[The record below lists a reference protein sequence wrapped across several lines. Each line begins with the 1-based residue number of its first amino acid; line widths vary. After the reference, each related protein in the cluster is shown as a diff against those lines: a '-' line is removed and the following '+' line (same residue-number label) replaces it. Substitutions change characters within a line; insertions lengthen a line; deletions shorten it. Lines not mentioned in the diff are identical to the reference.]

1 MTEISLLLIL
11 HRTVGRAQCR
21 GSAQSIRSQPGTPTR
36 VLRDCRGSAGHRRL
50 GRTDIEHQR
59 SARVNNDSDGDVE
72 STGPVARSDAGET
85 TRSLSSLLAEAG
97 VEFLHPFQTLVRR
110 EAADRPDAD
119 VLIEAPTGA
128 GKTIAYLLVSLDHLA
143 ATNPPIGPTAVLV
156 IAPTRELAQQVDRV
170 FLPFARGVNRRVALL
185 QGGVAFE
192 PQLRNI
198 GRGADIAVG
207 TPGRLLDLLDHG
219 QLDLSGVEVVVVDE
233 ADRLADMGFLD
244 DVGRILDAVPS
255 TARTLL
261 VSATLSG
268 AVTSL
273 VRRLRPRPITV
284 RTAGS
289 VDSAPEGLGR
299 GTTENPH
306 QRVEMIRE
314 RLRLHVGSLLD
325 ASHRSLVFVRT
336 RHSADRWAGWI
347 AEDGRDALALH
358 GGLTNAGRRAAIGAF
373 RAGDVAV
380 LVATDLASRGLDVPA
395 IDLVVHLERSDDEID
410 YIHRSG
416 RTGRAGA
423 GGVVVNFVR
432 NEQRRPLL
440 AMEARLHVLARDAS
454 LADVL
459 ADLQRFGAR
468 PPRWSPLL
476 GRRTM

>member
-1 MTEISLLLIL
+1 MWF
-11 HRTVGRAQCR
+11 
-21 GSAQSIRSQPGTPTR
+21 
-36 VLRDCRGSAGHRRL
+36 LRDCRSSAGHGRL
-50 GRTDIEHQR
+50 GRTDNEHQR
-59 SARVNNDSDGDVE
+59 SARVNNESDGAVE
-72 STGPVARSDAGET
+72 GPPALAPPGTVETARSLA
-85 TRSLSSLLAEAG
+85 SLLAEAG
-97 VEFLHPFQTLVRR
+97 VESLHPFQTVVRR
-110 EAADRPDAD
+110 EASQRRTAD

-128 GKTIAYLLVSLDHLA
+128 GKTIAYVLVSLDHIA
-143 ATNPPIGPTAVLV
+143 ATNPPVGPPAVLV
-156 IAPTRELAQQVDRV
+156 ITPTRELAQQVDRV

-185 QGGVAFE
+185 QGGVSFE

-219 QLDLSGVEVVVVDE
+219 QLDLGGVEVVVVDE
-233 ADRLADMGFLD
+233 ADRLADMGFLE

-268 AVTSL
+268 VVSSL
-273 VRRLRPRPITV
+273 VRRLRPDPITV

-289 VDSAPEGLGR
+289 VNSAPEGLGR
-299 GTTENPH
+299 GTLENPH
-306 QRVEMIRE
+306 RRVEMIRE
-314 RLRLHVGSLLD
+314 RLRSHVGSLLD
-325 ASHRSLVFVRT
+325 ASSRSLVFVRT

-358 GGLTNAGRRAAIGAF
+358 GGLTTAGRRAAIGAF
-373 RAGDVAV
+373 RAGDLPV

-395 IDLVVHLERSDDEID
+395 IELIIHLERSDDERD

-432 NEQRRPLL
+432 KEQRRPLL
-440 AMEARLHVLARDAS
+440 AMEERLDVKARDSS
-454 LADVL
+454 LDDVL
-459 ADLQRFGAR
+459 SDLQSAGSR

-476 GRRTM
+476 GRCTR